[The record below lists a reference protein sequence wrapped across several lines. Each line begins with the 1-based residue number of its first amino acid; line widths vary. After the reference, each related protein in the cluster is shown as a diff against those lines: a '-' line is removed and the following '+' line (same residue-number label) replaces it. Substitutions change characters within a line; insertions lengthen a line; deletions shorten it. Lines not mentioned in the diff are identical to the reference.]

1 MYSITC
7 SATAH
12 AHDSYIHILEVLDE
26 QWGIDKAYEFDVKTF
41 KLLDSL
47 ALFKNLC
54 PPSKTN
60 PTLRKCTV
68 SKYTA
73 LVYRIDDVLKQIR
86 YNSLSIA
93 FACSCSGFRFNTRPN
108 KTFAFAISCRCKCIA
123 A

>member
-47 ALFKNLC
+47 ALLMNLC

-73 LVYRIDDVLKQIR
+73 LVYRIDDVLKQIELIAFLDSR
-86 YNSLSIA
+86 MTNSL
-93 FACSCSGFRFNTRPN
+93 
-108 KTFAFAISCRCKCIA
+108 
-123 A
+123 